1 MSSKFVIIKLMFLSV
16 IIPAYNEEKRIEK
29 TLLSVHEY
37 LSQQSYE
44 YEIIVVSD
52 GSRDK
57 TVEIVEGLKSNVQNL
72 RLLNNKENHGKGW
85 VVRQSMLEA
94 KGDFRLFMDADNSTT
109 VDQFGDFLPYFSQGY
124 DIVIGS
130 RRIAGADITVKQPWF
145 RDLLGGIFRL
155 IVHTLVPLGVED
167 SQAGFKAFSKT
178 VAEKLFPKQT
188 IFRWAS
194 DVEILAIARK
204 AGFKIKEAPIK
215 WINDSESHVKI
226 SGMVKMLFEVLQIR
240 WNLWSGKYK

>member
-1 MSSKFVIIKLMFLSV
+1 M
-16 IIPAYNEEKRIEK
+16 
-29 TLLSVHEY
+29 
-37 LSQQSYE
+37 
-44 YEIIVVSD
+44 
-52 GSRDK
+52 
-57 TVEIVEGLKSNVQNL
+57 
-72 RLLNNKENHGKGW
+72 
-85 VVRQSMLEA
+85 
-94 KGDFRLFMDADNSTT
+94 FMDADNSTT

-188 IFRWAS
+188 IFRWAF